1 MEVPVGVDIITTSV
15 KGWNRYIKPLIDSVE
30 KWEGVTSNIIIVD
43 AGGFYPNT
51 YKDTT
56 IIHTP
61 ILNCSEAQNV
71 GLAHSTAEWFL
82 VLDCDVL
89 CEGKFIDIILELEH
103 GVYGNVMHK
112 ANHKLFTGPSHWL
125 DGWIYAF
132 PREVYEKI
140 GGFDENF
147 QGSGF
152 EDADFCWRAEEAG
165 YEVLQ
170 TVVLPFK
177 HLFTGQKRE
186 ISDGYKKVRL
196 GNVEYLKNKWKL
208 K

>member
-1 MEVPVGVDIITTSV
+1 MEVSNRVDVITTSV
-15 KGWNRYIKPLIDSVE
+15 KGWNRYMKPLIDSIE
-30 KWEGVTSNIIIVD
+30 RYEGITSNIIIID
-43 AGGFYPNT
+43 AGGFYPSN
-51 YKDTT
+51 YKDVT
-56 IIHTP
+56 ILHTS

-71 GLAHSTAEWFL
+71 GLKYSFADWIL

-89 CEGKFIDIILELEH
+89 CTGKFTDLVPLLRTGIH
-103 GVYGNVMHK
+103 GKQMHGK
-112 ANHKLFTGPSHWL
+112 PHKLFTAPYPWL

-132 PREVYEKI
+132 PREIYEAV

-152 EDADFCWRAEEAG
+152 EDADFCWRAQKMD
-165 YEVLQ
+165 YPVML
-170 TVVLPFK
+170 TNLPFV
-177 HLFTGQKRE
+177 HLATGQKKE
-186 ISDGYKKVRL
+186 ISDEYKKVRL